1 LNSTSVEFLKK
12 SIAFVREA
20 PVIGHGTGSIPELFR
35 RSTLGQTGAASIV
48 SVNPHNQ
55 ILAVAIQ
62 IGAVDAA
69 VLLAMWLA
77 HFALFYRAGLLA
89 WIGTVVVIEN
99 VVSSLTSS
107 HLFDFVHGWL
117 YVLGVGILGGVTYGD
132 RLMANESVA
141 SSRVNSRSKPQ
152 GRRD

>member
-1 LNSTSVEFLKK
+1 MFIRAQRQPSRVGDHIEFIKK

-35 RSTLGQTGAASIV
+35 RSTVEQSGAAAVV

-62 IGAVDAA
+62 LGTVGAA

-77 HFALFYRAGLLA
+77 HFFLFRATSLVA
-89 WIGTVVVIEN
+89 WIG
-99 VVSSLTSS
+99 
-107 HLFDFVHGWL
+107 
-117 YVLGVGILGGVTYGD
+117 
-132 RLMANESVA
+132 
-141 SSRVNSRSKPQ
+141 
-152 GRRD
+152 

>member
-1 LNSTSVEFLKK
+1 LERVIEEVEIYHTTHASNDVGDHIEFLKK

-20 PVIGHGTGSIPELFR
+20 PVTGHGTGSIPELFR
-35 RSTLGQTGAASIV
+35 RSAVGQTGAAAGV

-62 IGAVDAA
+62 LGTMGAA

-77 HFALFYRAGLLA
+77 HFLLFRGNGWVA
-89 WIGTVVVIEN
+89 WIGTVVVVEN
-99 VVSSLTSS
+99 VVSSLSSS

-117 YVLGVGILGGVTYGD
+117 YVLAVGVMGGMIY
-132 RLMANESVA
+132 RE
-141 SSRVNSRSKPQ
+141 VNYPNS
-152 GRRD
+152 